1 MSITERDA
9 NADTGERPRRPVD
22 HTGRRRWYAPF
33 TSPLMLCLLV
43 TLIAR
48 VLLLVHTNGVID
60 GDEALVGIQAEHI
73 LRGAWPVYY
82 YGQPY
87 MGSLEAYLVA
97 LIFAIVGPTV
107 WALRAEPIL
116 LSLVVVWLTWILAG
130 MLADSAH
137 LPAPQQRRFQIVAA
151 WFSVLLPLYD
161 MVIEMRTYG
170 GYIETFILMLLL
182 LILALHLTRRWQAG
196 ASNKEELLIWAAIGL
211 VVGLG
216 LWIYP
221 LISSAILAAALWIVG
236 YCVIEVVRRRKDAFA
251 PALLTAVKRLLLAVV
266 AIPACIIGLL
276 PALIWGAS
284 NHWANVTF
292 LRTLGGSWSLHRI
305 AVSLNVSVAYSTC
318 VAPHI
323 VSGAIPTENTLLTLI
338 HVLPLL
344 IGMVYIALPLALLVT
359 SFFRPSPALVRARA
373 LVGLPALFA
382 LCVSAVF
389 CTSGVSVFALI
400 SCGYDATG
408 RYATPLMLALPLF
421 FATTYIIIRQ
431 YIDENAHT
439 ESQPRDVASDSV
451 SAQPATSM
459 SRFSNVAIGRT
470 ILLGALLLYFCV
482 QTSTYILT
490 DPGRTF
496 QSNYCTIDP
505 ANDALII
512 DYMER
517 EHIQYFWASNLL
529 AYPIVFKTD
538 SRIIGADP
546 TPILH
551 PNSALN
557 RIPAYTNAVL
567 RADRPSLMVMIQV
580 NDPQP
585 VLLQLLDAQHVT
597 YREARFPSAPGYA
610 VLIVTPLNRTVSPL
624 QKGFDIFYCYPVT
637 APSS

>member
-9 NADTGERPRRPVD
+9 KADAGEQFPRKVD
-22 HTGRRRWYAPF
+22 QTGRRRWYAPF
-33 TSPLMLCLLV
+33 TSPLLLCLLV

-48 VLLLVHTNGVID
+48 VLLLIHTNGVID

-73 LRGAWPVYY
+73 LRGAWPVYF

-97 LIFAIVGPTV
+97 LIFAIVGPST

-116 LSLVVVWLTWILAG
+116 LSLVVVWLTWRLAG
-130 MLADSAH
+130 MLADTAH
-137 LPAPQQRRFQIVAA
+137 LSARARRRFQTVAA
-151 WFSVLLPLYD
+151 WFAALLPLYD

-196 ASNKEELLIWAAIGL
+196 ASYKEQLLIWAAIGF

-236 YCVIEVVRRRKDAFA
+236 YCVIDVVRKRKDAFA
-251 PALLTAVKRLLLAVV
+251 PALWANVKRLLLAVV
-266 AIPACIIGLL
+266 AIPTCIVGLI

-284 NHWANVTF
+284 NQWANVTF
-292 LRTLGGSWSLHRI
+292 LHTLGGSWSLHRI
-305 AVSLNVSVAYSTC
+305 AVALHVSVAYGTC

-323 VSGAIPTENTLLTLI
+323 VSGAIPTENALLMLI
-338 HVLPLL
+338 HILPLL
-344 IGMVYIALPLALLVT
+344 IGLVYIVLPLALLAT
-359 SFFRPSPALVRARA
+359 SFFRANPTLTSMRA
-373 LVGLPALFA
+373 LIGLPALFA
-382 LCVSAVF
+382 LCVSVIF

-400 SCGYDATG
+400 SCSYDATG
-408 RYATPLMLALPLF
+408 RYATPLMLTLPFF
-421 FATTYIIIRQ
+421 FAATYLVIQRS
-431 YIDENAHT
+431 IDEN
-439 ESQPRDVASDSV
+439 EQKVSQSRDATVNSED
-451 SAQPATSM
+451 AQPAVAAP
-459 SRFSNVAIGRT
+459 RFSNFAIARA
-470 ILLGALLLYFCV
+470 ILFGVLLLYFCV
-482 QTSTYILT
+482 QASTYVLT
-490 DPGRTF
+490 DSGRTF

-505 ANDALII
+505 ANYTPII

-529 AYPIVFKTD
+529 AYPIVFETD
-538 SRIIGADP
+538 SRVIGVDP

-551 PNSALN
+551 PRIALN
-557 RIPAYTNAVL
+557 RIPAYTGAVL
-567 RADRPSLMVMIQV
+567 QASRPSLMVMIQA
-580 NDPQP
+580 NDPRP
-585 VLLQLLDAQHVT
+585 VLLQLLDEQHIT
-597 YREARFPSAPGYA
+597 YQEAVFPSAPGYD

-624 QKGFDIFYCYPVT
+624 QKGFDIFYCYPVK